1 MLSLTSP
8 VQTRWHPVPAA
19 IKMAALCLMT
29 LVLFSARSIWLPTA
43 LLIVVG
49 CMYLSGGR
57 VFALHGLRML
67 RPLVPFIAVVTLWHL
82 WTGEPERAAMMA
94 LRLTAAVAAANLV
107 TMTTRLSDMVAVIE
121 RLAAPLARLGVN
133 PRVIGLAVALVIRFI
148 PVMADR
154 VARLTE
160 AWRARSA
167 RRAGWRVA
175 LPATLGA
182 LDDAEH
188 VADALRARGGAG

>member
-1 MLSLTSP
+1 
-8 VQTRWHPVPAA
+8 
-19 IKMAALCLMT
+19 MAALCLAT
-29 LVLFSARSIWLPTA
+29 LVLFAGPAPWAQATMLA
-43 LLIVVG
+43 VVAT
-49 CMYLSGGR
+49 MYLLGGR
-57 VFALHGLRML
+57 VFFLHGLRML
-67 RPLVPFIAVVTLWHL
+67 RPLVPFVVVVTLWHL
-82 WTGEPERAAMMA
+82 WSGDPAHAVLLA
-94 LRLTAAVAAANLV
+94 LRLLAAVSAANLV

-121 RLAAPLARLGVN
+121 RLCAPLARLGVN

-148 PVMADR
+148 PVMAER